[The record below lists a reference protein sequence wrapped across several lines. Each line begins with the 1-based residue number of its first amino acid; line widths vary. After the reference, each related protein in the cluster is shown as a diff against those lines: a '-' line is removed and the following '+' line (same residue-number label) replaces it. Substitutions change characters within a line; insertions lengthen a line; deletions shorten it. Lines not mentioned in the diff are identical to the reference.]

1 MPERI
6 EAAMDRVVDAFHE
19 LRATM
24 QQRTEHFTRI
34 LIGLGVLSLVQL
46 LSLLL
51 IISAVTPGMPVL
63 RVYERNAKRTAEF
76 IVKLDARHIEILDR
90 LPTTTTTTTSTVP

>member
-24 QQRTEHFTRI
+24 QNRTEHFTRI
-34 LIGLGVLSLVQL
+34 LIALGVMSVAQL
-46 LSLLL
+46 LSMLL
-51 IISAVTPGMPVL
+51 IISAVTPGVPVL
-63 RVYERNAKRTAEF
+63 RVYERNAKRTAKV
-76 IVKLDARHIEILDR
+76 IVQLDARHLEILDR
-90 LPTTTTTTTSTVP
+90 LPTTTTSSTTP